1 MKDYCGYR
9 EILLDNKSLA
19 EYYEGKLDF
28 PILENEYLAIY
39 DQERRLVEL
48 LVRRGSCT
56 TQTKYKNLKPAYFE
70 EIKPK
75 NTQQKMAMN
84 MLQNEE
90 IKVKLLTGVYGSGKD
105 YLMLAHALNLINKG
119 NFDKLIYIRNNIEV
133 KDTSPLGALPGGMEE
148 KLFYFS
154 GPLIDHMGGLE
165 GYRRLMEERK
175 LEILH
180 LGFLRGRDLRNSIIY
195 CTEAENLTK
204 EHIQL
209 LLGRVGEGSQ
219 LWLNGDCRQRDR
231 TIFERSAGLESLV
244 NGLKG
249 HHLFGYVNMPITER
263 SEVARLADLLDQ

>member
-19 EYYEGKLDF
+19 EYYEGKLDL

-56 TQTKYKNLKPAYFE
+56 TQTRYKNLKPAYFE
-70 EIKPK
+70 EIKPR

-119 NFDKLIYIRNNIEV
+119 HFDKLIYIRNNIEV
-133 KDTSPLGALPGGMEE
+133 KDTAPLGALPGGMED

-154 GPLIDHMGGLE
+154 GPLIDHMGGME
-165 GYRRLMEERK
+165 GYRRLMEEHK
-175 LEILH
+175 IEILH